1 MKKLVTLPNGFE
13 QGSEHSEEKKVLSIR
28 ELLEVQGGLDTDVNL
43 DDCTSQQ
50 CTSAAVLV
58 CDSKVL

>member
-1 MKKLVTLPNGFE
+1 MVLNKVQN
-13 QGSEHSEEKKVLSIR
+13 HSEEKKVLSIR
-28 ELLEVQGGLDTDVNL
+28 ELLEVQGGLDTDANL

-50 CTSAAVLV
+50 CNSAAVLV